1 MTEEEINKEAR
12 KYAQPYF
19 DEAFKH
25 TTPSVSSICEHE
37 GKYIIDAFKE
47 GARLALEN
55 QWISVKDD
63 LPCNHKELLKDDDYT
78 KEIIIYTVN
87 GYIIISNMYKSDENW
102 HFNSLYSVKYW
113 MLIPKL
119 PKEETNGRIR
129 KR

>member
-1 MTEEEINKEAR
+1 M
-12 KYAQPYF
+12 
-19 DEAFKH
+19 
-25 TTPSVSSICEHE
+25 
-37 GKYIIDAFKE
+37 
-47 GARLALEN
+47 ALEN